1 MIQLTDKHKL
11 LKHFKSNQLNKSLTM
26 FEWSNLPDTIPQVEL
41 EKMLQINGYA
51 VIAEYQGKLYAFQ
64 AGFSGQDPYNQPTKA
79 IVNNPALKNNTTYT
93 IGEDCIVIKNDD
105 MKQGLNGIYEYYGQ
119 RLIEN
124 QITMLMTD
132 YNLRMPFTISS
143 SDDQTTQSAKMYL
156 KKIIDGSLG
165 VIGEQKLF
173 KALSVTPTNSKQTA
187 TFADLYGYQQFIIAQ
202 LNNTIGLATNN
213 NMKRERLTTNEIE
226 VNKNASY
233 PLVDNMLKNRQ
244 QAVDAINEMFNTDV
258 SVEYSSIW
266 RGINDNSDNSIS
278 DNGND
283 ENNST
288 VPNNDITIA
297 DNSNKA
303 VNVNDDPNG
312 NSDGNNSADGANQS
326 TTGGNEQPKET
337 NQKSEQPADENVTTE
352 PQADNEPTEKT
363 RETSKE
369 DVENEPENND
379 TDNNDKP
386 DGNDENVSDK
396 SSDDDTPSN
405 DDDVSNDETTNDD
418 ENRSTLNDLPEKK
431 ERDKK

>member
-11 LKHFKSNQLNKSLTM
+11 LKQFKSNQLNKSLTM
-26 FEWSNLPDTIPQVEL
+26 FEWSNLPDTIPAVEL

-79 IVNNPALKNNTTYT
+79 LVNNPALKNNTTYT
-93 IGEDCIVIKNDD
+93 IGENCIVIKNDD
-105 MKQGLNGIYEYYGQ
+105 MKQGLNGVYEYYGQ

-244 QAVDAINEMFNTDV
+244 QAVAAINQMFDTDI

-266 RGINDNSDNSIS
+266 RGINDNSDITDSVNSDDET
-278 DNGND
+278 DNTVSTND
-283 ENNST
+283 N
-288 VPNNDITIA
+288 TIA
-297 DNSNKA
+297 DNSDNSDKA
-303 VNVNDDPNG
+303 VNVDEPSG
-312 NSDGNNSADGANQS
+312 NSDSNNSIGGSNQS
-326 TTGGNEQPKET
+326 TTGGNEQSKET
-337 NQKSEQPADENVTTE
+337 NQKSEQPTDENGAE
-352 PQADNEPTEKT
+352 KPQPDNEPTKET

-369 DVENEPENND
+369 KVDNEQKND
-379 TDNNDKP
+379 DKDNNDKP
-386 DGNDENVSDK
+386 DSVDENVSDNT
-396 SSDDDTPSN
+396 SDDDTPSN
-405 DDDVSNDETTNDD
+405 DDDVSNDD
-418 ENRSTLNDLPEKK
+418 EKK
-431 ERDKK
+431 KGRDKK

>member
-11 LKHFKSNQLNKSLTM
+11 LKQFKSNQLNKSLTM
-26 FEWSNLPDTIPQVEL
+26 FEWSNLPETIPQVEL

-79 IVNNPALKNNTTYT
+79 LVNNPALKNNTTYT

-244 QAVDAINEMFNTDV
+244 QAVDAINKMFDVNV

-266 RGINDNSDNSIS
+266 RGINDNSDNTIN
-278 DNGND
+278 DDGND
-283 ENNST
+283 ENNDT
-288 VPNNDITIA
+288 VPNDNNTIA
-297 DNSNKA
+297 DNSDKA
-303 VNVNDDPNG
+303 VNTDDELNG
-312 NSDGNNSADGANQS
+312 NSDSDNSSNGVNQS
-326 TTGGNEQPKET
+326 ATGSDEQPEET
-337 NQKSEQPADENVTTE
+337 NKKSEQPADENGTE
-352 PQADNEPTEKT
+352 TPQPDNEPTKET
-363 RETSKE
+363 RENVKE
-369 DVENEPENND
+369 NVND
-379 TDNNDKP
+379 ETEETDKSNDDKDNNDKS
-386 DGNDENVSDK
+386 DSNDENVSDNT
-396 SSDDDTPSN
+396 SDDDTPSN
-405 DDDVSNDETTNDD
+405 DDDVSSDD
-418 ENRSTLNDLPEKK
+418 EKK
-431 ERDKK
+431 EERDKK

>member
-11 LKHFKSNQLNKSLTM
+11 LKQFKNNQLNKSLTM
-26 FEWSNLPDTIPQVEL
+26 FEWSNLPDTIPAVEL

-105 MKQGLNGIYEYYGQ
+105 MKQGLNGLYEYYGQ

-244 QAVDAINEMFNTDV
+244 QAVDAINEMFNTDI

-266 RGINDNSDNSIS
+266 RGINDNSD
-278 DNGND
+278 
-283 ENNST
+283 
-288 VPNNDITIA
+288 
-297 DNSNKA
+297 KA
-303 VNVNDDPNG
+303 VNIDDTNG
-312 NSDGNNSADGANQS
+312 NSDSDNFVDGVNKS
-326 TTGGNEQPKET
+326 VTGGDEQPEET
-337 NQKSEQPADENVTTE
+337 NQKSEQPADENGAEE

-363 RETSKE
+363 RATSQE
-369 DVENEPENND
+369 DVNNEPENND

-386 DGNDENVSDK
+386 DSNDENVSDK
-396 SSDDDTPSN
+396 SSDDGTPSN
-405 DDDVSNDETTNDD
+405 DDDVPDNEPSNDLTK
-418 ENRSTLNDLPEKK
+418 KK

>member
-1 MIQLTDKHKL
+1 MIQLTDKHNL
-11 LKHFKSNQLNKSLTM
+11 LKQFKNNQLNKSLTM

-105 MKQGLNGIYEYYGQ
+105 MKQGLNDIYEYYGQ

-143 SDDQTTQSAKMYL
+143 SDDQTTQSAKIYL

-244 QAVDAINEMFNTDV
+244 QAVDEINKMFGADI

-278 DNGND
+278 NNGND
-283 ENNST
+283 ENISPVT
-288 VPNNDITIA
+288 NNDNAITV
-297 DNSNKA
+297 NSDKA
-303 VNVNDDPNG
+303 VKLVDSSNG
-312 NSDGNNSADGANQS
+312 NSDGNNSVDGANQS
-326 TTGGNEQPKET
+326 VISGDEQPEET
-337 NQKSEQPADENVTTE
+337 NQKSKQPADENVTTE
-352 PQADNEPTEKT
+352 PQADNEPTKETRATNKEKVDD
-363 RETSKE
+363 EQ
-369 DVENEPENND
+369 ENND
-379 TDNNDKP
+379 KDNNNKSDN
-386 DGNDENVSDK
+386 NDENVSDK

-405 DDDVSNDETTNDD
+405 DVSNDETTNDD
-418 ENRSTLNDLPEKK
+418 EKKK
-431 ERDKK
+431 ERDTK

>member
-11 LKHFKSNQLNKSLTM
+11 LKYFKNNQLNKSLTM
-26 FEWSNLPDTIPQVEL
+26 FEWSNLPDTIPAVEL

-266 RGINDNSDNSIS
+266 RGINDDSDNSIS
-278 DNGND
+278 NNGND
-283 ENNST
+283 ENNVT
-288 VPNNDITIA
+288 VPNDNVIT
-297 DNSNKA
+297 DNSDKA
-303 VNVNDDPNG
+303 VNVNDKPNG
-312 NSDGNNSADGANQS
+312 NSDSDNSVDGVNQS
-326 TTGGNEQPKET
+326 AISGNEQPKET
-337 NQKSEQPADENVTTE
+337 NKKSEQPADENGAEE
-352 PQADNEPTEKT
+352 PQSDNEPTEET
-363 RETSKE
+363 RETTKE
-369 DVENEPENND
+369 KVDNEPENND
-379 TDNNDKP
+379 TDNNNKP
-386 DGNDENVSDK
+386 DSNDENVSD
-396 SSDDDTPSN
+396 STSDDGTPSN
-405 DDDVSNDETTNDD
+405 DDDVPDNEPSNDD
-418 ENRSTLNDLPEKK
+418 EKKK
-431 ERDKK
+431 ERDTK

>member
-11 LKHFKSNQLNKSLTM
+11 LKQFKSNQLNKSLTM
-26 FEWSNLPDTIPQVEL
+26 FEWSNLPETIPAVEL
-41 EKMLQINGYA
+41 EKMLQINGYV

-79 IVNNPALKNNTTYT
+79 LVNNPALKNNTTYT

-173 KALSVTPTNSKQTA
+173 KALNVTPTNSKQTA
-187 TFADLYGYQQFIIAQ
+187 TFSDLYGYQQFIIAQ

-244 QAVDAINEMFNTDV
+244 QAVEAINEMFDV
-258 SVEYSSIW
+258 DISVEFSSIW
-266 RGINDNSDNSIS
+266 SGINDNSDNSIS
-278 DNGND
+278 DNGNN
-283 ENNST
+283 ENNVA
-288 VPNNDITIA
+288 VPNNDNVIA
-297 DNSNKA
+297 VNSDKA
-303 VNVNDDPNG
+303 VNTDDELNG
-312 NSDGNNSADGANQS
+312 NSDSDNSSNGVNQS
-326 TTGGNEQPKET
+326 ATGGNEQPEET
-337 NQKSEQPADENVTTE
+337 NKKSEQPTDENGTE
-352 PQADNEPTEKT
+352 VPQPDNEPTEET
-363 RETSKE
+363 RGTSQEKV
-369 DVENEPENND
+369 DNEPENDD

-386 DGNDENVSDK
+386 DGNDENVSDNT
-396 SSDDDTPSN
+396 SDDDTPSN
-405 DDDVSNDETTNDD
+405 DDVVSSDD
-418 ENRSTLNDLPEKK
+418 EKKK

>member
-244 QAVDAINEMFNTDV
+244 QAVDAINEMFNTDI

-283 ENNST
+283 ENNSN
-288 VPNNDITIA
+288 VPSNVNTIA
-297 DNSNKA
+297 VNSDKAVNDDVKSDGNSDSDNSN
-303 VNVNDDPNG
+303 
-312 NSDGNNSADGANQS
+312 DGDNQS
-326 TTGGNEQPKET
+326 VISGDEQPKET

-352 PQADNEPTEKT
+352 PQSDNEPVKEA

-369 DVENEPENND
+369 DVDNEPENND
-379 TDNNDKP
+379 KDNNDKP
-386 DGNDENVSDK
+386 DSNDENVSDK

-405 DDDVSNDETTNDD
+405 DDDVSNDDETTNDD
-418 ENRSTLNDLPEKK
+418 EKKK
-431 ERDKK
+431 ERDTK

>member
-1 MIQLTDKHKL
+1 MTIPITNKKEQLSKFRADM
-11 LKHFKSNQLNKSLTM
+11 LNKSLTM
-26 FEWSNLPDTIPQVEL
+26 FEWKNLPDTIPQVEL

-244 QAVDAINEMFNTDV
+244 QAVDAINEMFNTDF

-266 RGINDNSDNSIS
+266 RGINDDSDNSIS
-278 DNGND
+278 NNGND
-283 ENNST
+283 ENNVA
-288 VPNNDITIA
+288 VPNNAITIS

-303 VNVNDDPNG
+303 VNTYDELNG
-312 NSDGNNSADGANQS
+312 NSDSNNSSNGVNQS
-326 TTGGNEQPKET
+326 TTGGDEQPEET
-337 NQKSEQPADENVTTE
+337 NKKSEQPADENGAE
-352 PQADNEPTEKT
+352 APQPDNEPTKEA
-363 RETSKE
+363 RETSEE

-396 SSDDDTPSN
+396 SSDDGTPSN
-405 DDDVSNDETTNDD
+405 DDDVPDNEPSNDD
-418 ENRSTLNDLPEKK
+418 EKKK

>member
-1 MIQLTDKHKL
+1 MIQLTDKHKM
-11 LKHFKSNQLNKSLTM
+11 LKQFKSNQLNKSLTM
-26 FEWSNLPDTIPQVEL
+26 FEWSNLPETIPAVEL

-187 TFADLYGYQQFIIAQ
+187 TFSDLYGYQQFIIAQ

-244 QAVDAINEMFNTDV
+244 QAVEAINEMFDV
-258 SVEYSSIW
+258 NISVEYSSIW

-278 DNGND
+278 DNGNN
-283 ENNST
+283 ENNGA
-288 VPNNDITIA
+288 VPNNDNATTV
-297 DNSNKA
+297 NSDKA
-303 VNVNDDPNG
+303 VNIDDEFTGDSDSDNTSNG
-312 NSDGNNSADGANQS
+312 VNQS
-326 TTGGNEQPKET
+326 VTGGNEQPEET
-337 NQKSEQPADENVTTE
+337 NKKSEQPADENGTGT
-352 PQADNEPTEKT
+352 PQPDNEPTKET

-369 DVENEPENND
+369 KVENEPENDNK
-379 TDNNDKP
+379 DNNNQP
-386 DGNDENVSDK
+386 DGNDENVSDNT
-396 SSDDDTPSN
+396 SDDDTPSN
-405 DDDVSNDETTNDD
+405 DDDVSSDD
-418 ENRSTLNDLPEKK
+418 EKKK

>member
-11 LKHFKSNQLNKSLTM
+11 LKQFKSNQLNKSLTM

-93 IGEDCIVIKNDD
+93 IGKDCIVIKNDD

-278 DNGND
+278 NNVND
-283 ENNST
+283 ENNVA
-288 VPNNDITIA
+288 VPSNITIA

-303 VNVNDDPNG
+303 VNTDELNG
-312 NSDGNNSADGANQS
+312 NSDSNNSANGVNQS

-337 NQKSEQPADENVTTE
+337 NQKSEQPADENGAE
-352 PQADNEPTEKT
+352 APQPDNEPTEKT
-363 RETSKE
+363 RETTQEKV
-369 DVENEPENND
+369 DNEPENND

-386 DGNDENVSDK
+386 DSNDENVSDNT
-396 SSDDDTPSN
+396 SDDDSPSN

-418 ENRSTLNDLPEKK
+418 EKKK
-431 ERDKK
+431 ERDTK

>member
-11 LKHFKSNQLNKSLTM
+11 LKQFKNNQLNKSLTM
-26 FEWSNLPDTIPQVEL
+26 FEWSNLPDTIPAVEL

-79 IVNNPALKNNTTYT
+79 LVNNPALKNNTTYI

-187 TFADLYGYQQFIIAQ
+187 TFSDLYGYQQFIIAQ

-244 QAVDAINEMFNTDV
+244 QAVATINQMFDTDI

-266 RGINDNSDNSIS
+266 RGINDNSDITDSVNSDDET
-278 DNGND
+278 DNSVSTND
-283 ENNST
+283 N
-288 VPNNDITIA
+288 TIA
-297 DNSNKA
+297 DNSDNSDKA
-303 VNVNDDPNG
+303 VNDDEPSG
-312 NSDGNNSADGANQS
+312 NSDSNNFVGGVNQS
-326 TTGGNEQPKET
+326 TTGGNEQSKET
-337 NQKSEQPADENVTTE
+337 NQKSEQPADENGAE
-352 PQADNEPTEKT
+352 KPQPDNEPTKET

-369 DVENEPENND
+369 KVDNEQEND
-379 TDNNDKP
+379 DKDNNDKS
-386 DGNDENVSDK
+386 DSVDENVSDNT
-396 SSDDDTPSN
+396 SDDDTPSN
-405 DDDVSNDETTNDD
+405 DDDVSNDD
-418 ENRSTLNDLPEKK
+418 EKKK

>member
-11 LKHFKSNQLNKSLTM
+11 LKQFKSNQLNKSLTM
-26 FEWSNLPDTIPQVEL
+26 FEWSNLPETIPAVEL

-187 TFADLYGYQQFIIAQ
+187 TFSDLYGYQQFIIAQ

-244 QAVDAINEMFNTDV
+244 PAVAAINEMFDV
-258 SVEYSSIW
+258 DISVEYSSIW

-278 DNGND
+278 DNGNN
-283 ENNST
+283 ENNGAVSDNDNATT
-288 VPNNDITIA
+288 V
-297 DNSNKA
+297 NSDKA
-303 VNVNDDPNG
+303 VNTDDEFNG
-312 NSDGNNSADGANQS
+312 NSDSDNSSNGVNQS
-326 TTGGNEQPKET
+326 TTGGNEQPEEANK
-337 NQKSEQPADENVTTE
+337 KSEQPADESGTE
-352 PQADNEPTEKT
+352 APQPDNEPTKEK
-363 RETSKE
+363 RETSQEKV
-369 DVENEPENND
+369 DNEPENDNK
-379 TDNNDKP
+379 DNNNQP
-386 DGNDENVSDK
+386 DGNDENVSDNT
-396 SSDDDTPSN
+396 SDDDTPSN
-405 DDDVSNDETTNDD
+405 DDDVSSDD
-418 ENRSTLNDLPEKK
+418 EKKK

>member
-11 LKHFKSNQLNKSLTM
+11 LKQFKSNQLNKSLTM
-26 FEWSNLPDTIPQVEL
+26 FEWSNLPETIPQVEL

-79 IVNNPALKNNTTYT
+79 LVNNPALKNNTTYT
-93 IGEDCIVIKNDD
+93 IGKDCIVIKNDD

-244 QAVDAINEMFNTDV
+244 QAVEAINEMFDV
-258 SVEYSSIW
+258 DISVEYSSIW
-266 RGINDNSDNSIS
+266 RGINDNSDNSIV
-278 DNGND
+278 DNGNN
-283 ENNST
+283 ENNGAVSD
-288 VPNNDITIA
+288 NDNAIVV
-297 DNSNKA
+297 NSDKA
-303 VNVNDDPNG
+303 VNTDEFNG
-312 NSDGNNSADGANQS
+312 NSDSDNSSNGVNQS
-326 TTGGNEQPKET
+326 TTGGNEQPEET
-337 NQKSEQPADENVTTE
+337 NKKSEQPADENGAE
-352 PQADNEPTEKT
+352 APQPDNEPTEET
-363 RETSKE
+363 RETSQEKV
-369 DVENEPENND
+369 DNEPEND
-379 TDNNDKP
+379 DEDNNNQP
-386 DGNDENVSDK
+386 DGNDENVSDN

-405 DDDVSNDETTNDD
+405 DDDVSSDD
-418 ENRSTLNDLPEKK
+418 EKKK

>member
-11 LKHFKSNQLNKSLTM
+11 LKQFKSNQLNKSLTM

-244 QAVDAINEMFNTDV
+244 QAVDAINEMFDTDI

-278 DNGND
+278 NNGND
-283 ENNST
+283 ENNVA

-303 VNVNDDPNG
+303 VNTDELNG
-312 NSDGNNSADGANQS
+312 NSDSDNSANGVNQS
-326 TTGGNEQPKET
+326 TTGGNEQSEET
-337 NQKSEQPADENVTTE
+337 NQKSEQPADENGAE
-352 PQADNEPTEKT
+352 APQPDNEPTEEA
-363 RETSKE
+363 REAIEEKVDNE
-369 DVENEPENND
+369 QENDNK
-379 TDNNDKP
+379 DNNDKP
-386 DGNDENVSDK
+386 DSVDENVSDNT
-396 SSDDDTPSN
+396 SDDDTPSN
-405 DDDVSNDETTNDD
+405 DDDVPDNEPSNDD
-418 ENRSTLNDLPEKK
+418 EKKK

>member
-11 LKHFKSNQLNKSLTM
+11 LKYFKSNQLNKSLTM

-244 QAVDAINEMFNTDV
+244 QAVDAINKMFDADI

-288 VPNNDITIA
+288 VPSNVNTIA
-297 DNSNKA
+297 VNSDKA
-303 VNVNDDPNG
+303 VNDGVKSDG
-312 NSDGNNSADGANQS
+312 NSDSDNSADGDNQS
-326 TTGGNEQPKET
+326 VISGDEQPKET
-337 NQKSEQPADENVTTE
+337 NQKSEQPTDENVATE
-352 PQADNEPTEKT
+352 PQSDNEPTKEA

-369 DVENEPENND
+369 DVDNEPENND

-386 DGNDENVSDK
+386 DSNDENVSDNT
-396 SSDDDTPSN
+396 SDDDTPSN

-418 ENRSTLNDLPEKK
+418 EKKK
-431 ERDKK
+431 ERDTK

>member
-11 LKHFKSNQLNKSLTM
+11 LKQFKNNQLNKSLTM
-26 FEWSNLPDTIPQVEL
+26 FEWSNLPDTIPAVEL

-51 VIAEYQGKLYAFQ
+51 VLAEYQGKLYAFQ

-244 QAVDAINEMFNTDV
+244 QAVDAINEMFNTDI

-283 ENNST
+283 ENN
-288 VPNNDITIA
+288 VAVHNNDITIA

-303 VNVNDDPNG
+303 VNTDELNG
-312 NSDGNNSADGANQS
+312 NSDSNNSDDGVNQS
-326 TTGGNEQPKET
+326 PTGGNEQPEET
-337 NQKSEQPADENVTTE
+337 NKKSEQPADENITTE
-352 PQADNEPTEKT
+352 SQSDNEPTEET
-363 RETSKE
+363 RETSQEKV
-369 DVENEPENND
+369 DNEPENND
-379 TDNNDKP
+379 TDNNDTP
-386 DGNDENVSDK
+386 DSNDENVSDNT
-396 SSDDDTPSN
+396 SDDDTPSN
-405 DDDVSNDETTNDD
+405 HDDVSNNEPSNDD
-418 ENRSTLNDLPEKK
+418 ENRSTSNDDEKKK
-431 ERDKK
+431 ERDTK

>member
-11 LKHFKSNQLNKSLTM
+11 LKQFKSNQLNKSLTM
-26 FEWSNLPDTIPQVEL
+26 FEWSNLPETIPAVEL

-79 IVNNPALKNNTTYT
+79 LVNNPALKNNTTYT
-93 IGEDCIVIKNDD
+93 IGENCIVIKNDD

-244 QAVDAINEMFNTDV
+244 QAVAAINEMFDV
-258 SVEYSSIW
+258 DISVEYSSIW

-278 DNGND
+278 DNGNN
-283 ENNST
+283 ENNGS
-288 VPNNDITIA
+288 VPTDDNTIA
-297 DNSNKA
+297 GNSDKA
-303 VNVNDDPNG
+303 VNTDDEFNG
-312 NSDGNNSADGANQS
+312 NSDSDNSSNGVNQS
-326 TTGGNEQPKET
+326 ATSGNEQPEKT
-337 NQKSEQPADENVTTE
+337 NKKSEQPADENGTE
-352 PQADNEPTEKT
+352 VPQPDNEPTEET

-369 DVENEPENND
+369 KVDNEPEND
-379 TDNNDKP
+379 DKDNNNQP
-386 DGNDENVSDK
+386 DGNDENVSDNT
-396 SSDDDTPSN
+396 SDDDTPSN

-418 ENRSTLNDLPEKK
+418 EKKK

>member
-11 LKHFKSNQLNKSLTM
+11 LKQFKSNQLNKSLTM
-26 FEWSNLPDTIPQVEL
+26 FEWSNLPETIPQVEL

-79 IVNNPALKNNTTYT
+79 LVNNPALKNNTTYT

-187 TFADLYGYQQFIIAQ
+187 TFSDLYGYQQFIIAQ

-244 QAVDAINEMFNTDV
+244 QAVGAINEMFDV
-258 SVEYSSIW
+258 DISVEYSSIW

-278 DNGND
+278 DNGNN
-283 ENNST
+283 ENNGAVPDNDNVIT
-288 VPNNDITIA
+288 V
-297 DNSNKA
+297 NSDKA
-303 VNVNDDPNG
+303 VNTDDELNG
-312 NSDGNNSADGANQS
+312 NSDSDNTSNGVNQS
-326 TTGGNEQPKET
+326 TTGGNEQPEET
-337 NQKSEQPADENVTTE
+337 NKKSEQPADENGTGT
-352 PQADNEPTEKT
+352 PQPDNEPTKET

-369 DVENEPENND
+369 KVDNEPEND
-379 TDNNDKP
+379 DKDNNDKS
-386 DGNDENVSDK
+386 DSNDENVSDNT
-396 SSDDDTPSN
+396 SDDDTPSN
-405 DDDVSNDETTNDD
+405 DDDVSSDD
-418 ENRSTLNDLPEKK
+418 EKKK

>member
-11 LKHFKSNQLNKSLTM
+11 LKQFKSNQLNKSLTM
-26 FEWSNLPDTIPQVEL
+26 FEWSNLPETIPAVEL

-187 TFADLYGYQQFIIAQ
+187 TFSDLYGYQQFIIAQ

-244 QAVDAINEMFNTDV
+244 QAVEAINEMFDV
-258 SVEYSSIW
+258 DISVEYSSIW
-266 RGINDNSDNSIS
+266 RGINDNSDNTIS
-278 DNGND
+278 NNGNN
-283 ENNST
+283 ENNGAVPDNDNVVT
-288 VPNNDITIA
+288 V
-297 DNSNKA
+297 NSDKA
-303 VNVNDDPNG
+303 VNADDELNG
-312 NSDGNNSADGANQS
+312 NSDSDNSSNGVNQS
-326 TTGGNEQPKET
+326 ATGGNEQPEET
-337 NQKSEQPADENVTTE
+337 NKKSEQPADENGTGT
-352 PQADNEPTEKT
+352 PQPDNEPTEET

-369 DVENEPENND
+369 KVDNEPEND
-379 TDNNDKP
+379 DKDNNDQP
-386 DGNDENVSDK
+386 DGNDENVSDNT
-396 SSDDDTPSN
+396 SDDDTPSN
-405 DDDVSNDETTNDD
+405 DDDVSNDD
-418 ENRSTLNDLPEKK
+418 EKKK

>member
-1 MIQLTDKHKL
+1 
-11 LKHFKSNQLNKSLTM
+11 M
-26 FEWSNLPDTIPQVEL
+26 FEWSNLPETIPAVEL

-79 IVNNPALKNNTTYT
+79 LVNNPALKNNTTYT
-93 IGEDCIVIKNDD
+93 IDEDCIVIKNDD

-244 QAVDAINEMFNTDV
+244 QAVDAINEMFDV
-258 SVEYSSIW
+258 DISVEYSSIW

-278 DNGND
+278 DNGAVPDND
-283 ENNST
+283 NVITVNS
-288 VPNNDITIA
+288 D
-297 DNSNKA
+297 KA
-303 VNVNDDPNG
+303 VNADDELNG
-312 NSDGNNSADGANQS
+312 NSDSDNSSNGVNQS
-326 TTGGNEQPKET
+326 TTGGNEQPEET
-337 NQKSEQPADENVTTE
+337 NKKSEQPADENGTE
-352 PQADNEPTEKT
+352 TPQPDNEPTKEI

-369 DVENEPENND
+369 KVDNEPEND
-379 TDNNDKP
+379 DKDNNDKS
-386 DGNDENVSDK
+386 DSNDENVSDNT
-396 SSDDDTPSN
+396 SDDDTPSN
-405 DDDVSNDETTNDD
+405 DDDVSSDD
-418 ENRSTLNDLPEKK
+418 EKKK

>member
-11 LKHFKSNQLNKSLTM
+11 LKQFKSNQLNKSLTM

-244 QAVDAINEMFNTDV
+244 QAVDDINKMFDV
-258 SVEYSSIW
+258 DISVEYSSIW
-266 RGINDNSDNSIS
+266 RGINDNSDNTII

-283 ENNST
+283 ENNVA

-297 DNSNKA
+297 DNYNKA
-303 VNVNDDPNG
+303 VNTYDDPNG
-312 NSDGNNSADGANQS
+312 NIDGNNSADGVNQS
-326 TTGGNEQPKET
+326 PTGGNEQPEET
-337 NQKSEQPADENVTTE
+337 NKKSEQPADENVTTE
-352 PQADNEPTEKT
+352 SQADNEPTEKT
-363 RETSKE
+363 RETTQEK
-369 DVENEPENND
+369 VNNEPENND
-379 TDNNDKP
+379 KDNNNKSDS
-386 DGNDENVSDK
+386 NDENVSDK

-405 DDDVSNDETTNDD
+405 DDDVPDNEPSNDD
-418 ENRSTLNDLPEKK
+418 EKK
-431 ERDKK
+431 ERDTK

>member
-278 DNGND
+278 
-283 ENNST
+283 NNVA
-288 VPNNDITIA
+288 VPNDNVNIA

-312 NSDGNNSADGANQS
+312 ISDSDNYVDGVNQS
-326 TTGGNEQPKET
+326 AISGNEQPKET
-337 NQKSEQPADENVTTE
+337 NQKSEQPADENRTE
-352 PQADNEPTEKT
+352 TPQPDNEPTKEA
-363 RETSKE
+363 RETSEE

-405 DDDVSNDETTNDD
+405 DDDVSNDDETTNGD
-418 ENRSTLNDLPEKK
+418 EKKK
-431 ERDKK
+431 ERDTK

>member
-11 LKHFKSNQLNKSLTM
+11 LKQFKSNQLNKSLTM
-26 FEWSNLPDTIPQVEL
+26 FEWSNLPETIPAVEL

-51 VIAEYQGKLYAFQ
+51 VIAKYRGNLYAFQ

-93 IGEDCIVIKNDD
+93 IGKDCIVIKNDD

-187 TFADLYGYQQFIIAQ
+187 TFSDLYGYQQFIIAQ

-244 QAVDAINEMFNTDV
+244 QAVGAINEMFDV
-258 SVEYSSIW
+258 DISVEYSSIW
-266 RGINDNSDNSIS
+266 RGINDNSDNTIS

-283 ENNST
+283 ENNGAVPDNDNATT
-288 VPNNDITIA
+288 V
-297 DNSNKA
+297 NSDKA
-303 VNVNDDPNG
+303 VNVDEFNG
-312 NSDGNNSADGANQS
+312 NSDSNNSSNGVNQS
-326 TTGGNEQPKET
+326 TTGGNEQPEET
-337 NQKSEQPADENVTTE
+337 NKKSEQPADENGKGE
-352 PQADNEPTEKT
+352 PQPDNEPTKET

-369 DVENEPENND
+369 KVDNEQENDD
-379 TDNNDKP
+379 TDNNNQP
-386 DGNDENVSDK
+386 DGNDENVSDNT
-396 SSDDDTPSN
+396 SDDDTPSN
-405 DDDVSNDETTNDD
+405 DDDVSTDEK
-418 ENRSTLNDLPEKK
+418 KK

>member
-11 LKHFKSNQLNKSLTM
+11 LKQFKSNQLNKSLTM
-26 FEWSNLPDTIPQVEL
+26 FEWSNLPETIPAVEL

-79 IVNNPALKNNTTYT
+79 LVNNPALKNNTTYT
-93 IGEDCIVIKNDD
+93 IGKDCIVIKNDD

-244 QAVDAINEMFNTDV
+244 QAVEAINEMFDV
-258 SVEYSSIW
+258 DISVEYSSIW

-278 DNGND
+278 DNGNN
-283 ENNST
+283 ENNGAVPDNDNVIT
-288 VPNNDITIA
+288 V
-297 DNSNKA
+297 NSDKA
-303 VNVNDDPNG
+303 VNTDDEFNG
-312 NSDGNNSADGANQS
+312 NSDSDNSSNGDNQS
-326 TTGGNEQPKET
+326 TTGGNEQPEET
-337 NQKSEQPADENVTTE
+337 NKKSEQPADENGTE
-352 PQADNEPTEKT
+352 ESQPDNEPTKET
-363 RETSKE
+363 RETYKE
-369 DVENEPENND
+369 KVNNEPEND
-379 TDNNDKP
+379 DKDNNNQP
-386 DGNDENVSDK
+386 DGNDENVSDN

-405 DDDVSNDETTNDD
+405 DDDVSNDETENDN
-418 ENRSTLNDLPEKK
+418 EKKK

>member
-11 LKHFKSNQLNKSLTM
+11 LKQFKNNQLNKSLTM
-26 FEWSNLPDTIPQVEL
+26 FEWSNLPETIPAVEL

-244 QAVDAINEMFNTDV
+244 QAVDAINEMFNTDI

-283 ENNST
+283 ENNNT
-288 VPNNDITIA
+288 VTNNAITIA

-303 VNVNDDPNG
+303 VNTDELNG
-312 NSDGNNSADGANQS
+312 NSDSNNSVDGTNKS
-326 TTGGNEQPKET
+326 STGGDEQPEET
-337 NQKSEQPADENVTTE
+337 NKKSEQPADENNTTK
-352 PQADNEPTEKT
+352 PQSDNEPTE
-363 RETSKE
+363 ETTQEKV
-369 DVENEPENND
+369 DNEPENND
-379 TDNNDKP
+379 TDNNDRP
-386 DGNDENVSDK
+386 DSNDENVSDNT
-396 SSDDDTPSN
+396 SDDDTPSN
-405 DDDVSNDETTNDD
+405 DDDVPDNEPSNDD
-418 ENRSTLNDLPEKK
+418 EKKK

>member
-79 IVNNPALKNNTTYT
+79 LVNNPALKNNTTYT
-93 IGEDCIVIKNDD
+93 IGEDCVVIKNDD

-244 QAVDAINEMFNTDV
+244 QAVAAINKMFDADI

-278 DNGND
+278 NNSND
-283 ENNST
+283 ENNNS
-288 VPNNDITIA
+288 VSSNDITIA

-303 VNVNDDPNG
+303 VNTNDERNG
-312 NSDGNNSADGANQS
+312 NSDSNISSNGINQS
-326 TTGGNEQPKET
+326 TTGGDEQPEET
-337 NQKSEQPADENVTTE
+337 NKKSEQPADENGAE
-352 PQADNEPTEKT
+352 APQPDNEPTKET
-363 RETSKE
+363 RENSKE
-369 DVENEPENND
+369 KVDNEPENND
-379 TDNNDKP
+379 KDNNDQS
-386 DGNDENVSDK
+386 DSNDENVSDK
-396 SSDDDTPSN
+396 PSDDDTPSN
-405 DDDVSNDETTNDD
+405 DDDVPGNEPSNDD
-418 ENRSTLNDLPEKK
+418 EKKK

>member
-11 LKHFKSNQLNKSLTM
+11 LKQFKSNQLNKSLTM
-26 FEWSNLPDTIPQVEL
+26 FEWSNLPDTIPAVEL

-105 MKQGLNGIYEYYGQ
+105 MKQGLKGIYEYYGQ

-244 QAVDAINEMFNTDV
+244 QAVDAINKMFDADI

-266 RGINDNSDNSIS
+266 RGINDNSDNTIS
-278 DNGND
+278 NNGND
-283 ENNST
+283 ENNVA
-288 VPNNDITIA
+288 VPNNDNAIVV
-297 DNSNKA
+297 NSDKA
-303 VNVNDDPNG
+303 VNMNAKPNG
-312 NSDGNNSADGANQS
+312 NSDSNNSADGTNQS
-326 TTGGNEQPKET
+326 TTGGNEQPEET
-337 NQKSEQPADENVTTE
+337 NKKSEQPANENDTKE

-363 RETSKE
+363 RATTKE
-369 DVENEPENND
+369 KVDNEPENNGE
-379 TDNNDKP
+379 DNNDKP
-386 DGNDENVSDK
+386 DSVDENVSDNT
-396 SSDDDTPSN
+396 SDDDTPSN
-405 DDDVSNDETTNDD
+405 DDDVPDNEPSNDD
-418 ENRSTLNDLPEKK
+418 EKKK